1 MKWQRDVESTIL
13 NLLTAVLKNRHVGD
27 CVWNDCMV
35 WNLTATWCNNWVFCT
50 QMFAY
55 PWENISCHLFCRKT
69 DISLWISLYLV
80 SEVAVADKKRNY
92 DAQFESQSQYFI
104 QANLNIWM
112 YQHWWCRKVFLTGFV
127 FAVFYNSSIQIAVKL
142 CMIVITPW

>member
-13 NLLTAVLKNRHVGD
+13 DLLTAVVNNRHVGD

-80 SEVAVADKKRNY
+80 SEVAVADKKG
-92 DAQFESQSQYFI
+92 I
-104 QANLNIWM
+104 MIHNLNHKANTS
-112 YQHWWCRKVFLTGFV
+112 YKLTWTYECINIDDVEKF
-127 FAVFYNSSIQIAVKL
+127 FWLALSLL
-142 CMIVITPW
+142 CFTTHPFKSLSNPWL